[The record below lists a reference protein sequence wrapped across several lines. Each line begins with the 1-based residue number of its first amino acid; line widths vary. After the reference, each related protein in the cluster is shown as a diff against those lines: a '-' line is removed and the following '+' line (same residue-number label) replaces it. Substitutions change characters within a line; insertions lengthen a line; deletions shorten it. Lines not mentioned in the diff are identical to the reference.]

1 MAGSIQDQSYFETHR
16 PPRIDGERVEYL
28 GPVGPRRRQTLLAGA
43 SALVHLVN
51 FAEPFGLSVV
61 EAMACGTPVIAR
73 PRGSMPEI
81 IRKASTAFSSATPRR
96 TRRALELADTLD
108 RRQVRESVEARFGVE
123 RMVDEYLALYRR
135 IVAVAA

>member
-1 MAGSIQDQSYFETHR
+1 M
-16 PPRIDGERVEYL
+16 
-28 GPVGPRRRQTLLAGA
+28 
-43 SALVHLVN
+43 HLVN

-81 IRKASTAFSSATPRR
+81 IQEGVNGFLVRDATEEDRAVAR
-96 TRRALELADTLD
+96 TDTLD
-108 RRQVRESVEARFGVE
+108 RRQVRESVQTRFGVE

-135 IVAVAA
+135 IVPPSPA